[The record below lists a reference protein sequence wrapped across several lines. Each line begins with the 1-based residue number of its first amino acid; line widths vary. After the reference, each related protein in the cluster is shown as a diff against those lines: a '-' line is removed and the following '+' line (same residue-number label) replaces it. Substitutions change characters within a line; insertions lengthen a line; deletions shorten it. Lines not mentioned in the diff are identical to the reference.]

1 MIKRLGAMLRT
12 AGPVVAR
19 DAAGLGG
26 CVLIAVGAGMIHVP
40 AGLITG
46 GVMLIILAVVS
57 GRAAA

>member
-1 MIKRLGAMLRT
+1 MLRT